1 MTAFFAVFY
10 IIIGAISSPK
20 YEFLIEIKR
29 LVEKTDEKGE
39 AF

>member
-1 MTAFFAVFY
+1 MTFWLLSDRFFSGFLYYNRCNKIAFN
-10 IIIGAISSPK
+10 P
-20 YEFLIEIKR
+20 

>member
-1 MTAFFAVFY
+1 MTFWLLSDRFFSGFLYYNRCNKIAFK
-10 IIIGAISSPK
+10 P
-20 YEFLIEIKR
+20 